1 MASWVWILIVI
12 AAVVIIAVIAMAAR
26 QRRTAALRQR
36 FGLEYDRAVQERQG
50 RRPAEAELRDREKQ
64 RAQLDIRPLPEE
76 LRARFAEEWRNV
88 QERFVD
94 QPAEAVVAADRLVHS
109 VMEKRGYP
117 MGDFEAQ
124 ADLRDREKQR
134 AQLDIR
140 PLPEELRARFAE
152 EWREVQERFVD
163 QPAEAVVAADRL
175 VHSVMEK
182 RGYPM
187 GDFEAQADLVSVDH
201 PAVVENYRAAHG
213 IHERAQ
219 QQQASTE
226 DLREALL
233 RYRSLFDEL
242 LQPED
247 GQAAVTAGRG
257 PGNTADQAGAERSG
271 PDPDANGQGAGG
283 SPETSAEKTEV
294 THD

>member
-1 MASWVWILIVI
+1 MAAWEWILIVI
-12 AAVVIIAVIAMAAR
+12 AAVAVVAIIAIATR

-36 FGLEYDRAVQERQG
+36 FGPEYDRAVQAREG
-50 RRPAEAELRDREKQ
+50 RRPAE
-64 RAQLDIRPLPEE
+64 
-76 LRARFAEEWRNV
+76 
-88 QERFVD
+88 
-94 QPAEAVVAADRLVHS
+94 
-109 VMEKRGYP
+109 
-117 MGDFEAQ
+117 

-140 PLPEELRARFAE
+140 PLPEDVRASFAE

-163 QPAEAVVAADRL
+163 QPSEAVVAADRL
-175 VHSVMEK
+175 VHRVMEA

-187 GDFEAQADLVSVDH
+187 EDFDAQAGLVSVDH
-201 PAVVENYRAAHG
+201 PEVVENYRVAHG
-213 IHERAQ
+213 ICERA

-242 LQPED
+242 LQAGD

-257 PGNTADQAGAERSG
+257 TASIAGQRGTDRSAPG
-271 PDPDANGQGAGG
+271 PDADGHDAARSPDA
-283 SPETSAEKTEV
+283 SAEKTEV
-294 THD
+294 PHERL